1 MNNEMINIILK
12 NFLLNI
18 YMYTISIKMLNEKMN
33 MKIKFEIVAS
43 SLVTTLIYTI
53 MKPYIDILFNVCISY
68 FIQIIFLK
76 ILLKNNNSLL
86 IGTNLLSN
94 SIVYLVF
101 GLSAILEY
109 VIKYM
114 FEIYN
119 ETINIILILLIELFV
134 LFLFFRKKRFKDGIS
149 FLKNKI
155 NNDYIN
161 SILVNISCIVIL
173 LYSLFDYGYE
183 NSTKKI
189 LFGFSFVRTNNACYD
204 SKNSHFILQTKVI
217 TSNH

>member
-1 MNNEMINIILK
+1 MNNEMINIVLK
-12 NFLLNI
+12 NLILNL
-18 YMYTISIKMLNEKMN
+18 YMYTISIRMLDTRINVKMKLG
-33 MKIKFEIVAS
+33 IIVS
-43 SLVTTLIYTI
+43 SLITTLVYTA
-53 MKPYIDILFNVCISY
+53 MKPYIDILFNVCLSY

-76 ILLKNNNSLL
+76 ILLKNNNSRL

-101 GLSAILEY
+101 GLSAIIEY
-109 VIKYM
+109 AVKYM

-119 ETINIILILLIELFV
+119 ETINITLILLIELFI
-134 LFLFFRKKRFKDGIS
+134 LFLFFRMKRFKDGIS

-161 SILVNISCIVIL
+161 AILVNISCIVIL

-189 LFGFSFVRTNNACYD
+189 LFGFSFVRSNNDSYD
-204 SKNSHFILQTKVI
+204 SKNSHPIL
-217 TSNH
+217 